1 MAWTAP
7 MTAVAG
13 SVFTAAQFNANLRDN
28 LAETAPA
35 KATTPGSY
43 FTTSA
48 TNQIT
53 ERVPAQASVNVSDTT
68 TATSLS
74 DMATLGPSVTLVT
87 GSQALVV
94 ISAEISNNTASQ
106 AGRIAVDIS
115 GATTLGPDSN
125 KVLRQESSGTAEFQ
139 RASLVYLQTGLTP
152 GLNTF
157 KMMYSTTSTSTAA
170 FNFRNIL
177 VLPM

>member
-13 SVFTAAQFNANLRDN
+13 SVFTAAQFNANIRDN
-28 LAETAPA
+28 FAETVPA

-53 ERVPAQASVNVSDTT
+53 ERVAATASVNSSESTT
-68 TATSLS
+68 STTFTDLT
-74 DMATLGPSVTLVT
+74 TLGPSVTVT
-87 GSQALVV
+87 TGVQALV
-94 ISAEISNNTASQ
+94 IFSAEITNNTVSQ
-106 AGRIAVDIS
+106 AGRVAVDIS
-115 GATTLGPDSN
+115 GASAIGPDSQ

-139 RASLVYLQTGLTP
+139 RASVGYLQTGLTP
-152 GLNTF
+152 GANTF
-157 KMMYSTTSTSTAA
+157 KMVYSTVGTSTSA
-170 FNFRNIL
+170 FNQRNIT
-177 VLPM
+177 VLPL

>member
-13 SVFTAAQFNANLRDN
+13 SVFTAAQFNAHIRDN

-35 KATTPGSY
+35 KAATPGSY
-43 FTTSA
+43 FTVSA
-48 TNQIT
+48 TNQIA
-53 ERVPAQASVNVSDTT
+53 ERVPAQASLNTSEST

-74 DMATLGPSVTLVT
+74 DLPTVGPSVTLNT
-87 GSQALVV
+87 GVQALVV
-94 ISAEISNNTASQ
+94 ISAEIGNNTASQ
-106 AGRIAVDIS
+106 AGRAAVDIS
-115 GATTLGPDSN
+115 GATTLAPDGT

-139 RASLVYLQTGLTP
+139 RASMVYLQAGLTP
-152 GLNTF
+152 GSNTF
-157 KMMYSTTSTSTAA
+157 KMVYSTTGTSTAS

>member
-13 SVFTAAQFNANLRDN
+13 SVFTAAQFNANIRDN

-53 ERVPAQASVNVSDTT
+53 ERVAATASVNASEQT
-68 TATSLS
+68 TATTLS
-74 DMATLGPSVTLVT
+74 DLPTLGPLVT
-87 GSQALVV
+87 VTTGAQAFVV
-94 ISAEISNNTASQ
+94 FTAEITNNTASQ
-106 AGRIAVDIS
+106 AGRVGVDIS
-115 GATTLGPDSN
+115 GATTLAPDSN
-125 KVLRQESSGTAEFQ
+125 KVLRQESSGTGEFQ
-139 RASLVYLQTGLTP
+139 RASVAYLQTGLTP
-152 GLNTF
+152 GANTF
-157 KMMYSTTSTSTAA
+157 KMMYSTVGASTAT
-170 FNFRNIL
+170 FNSRNIT

>member
-13 SVFTAAQFNANLRDN
+13 SVFTAAQFNQHLRDN

-35 KATTPGSY
+35 KATVPGSY

-48 TNQIT
+48 TNQIA
-53 ERVPAQASVNVSDTT
+53 ERVPAQASVNAGEQTT
-68 TATSLS
+68 STSFTDL
-74 DMATLGPSVTLVT
+74 TTPGPSVTLST
-87 GSQALVV
+87 GVQALVV
-94 ISAEISNNTASQ
+94 ISAEINNNTASQ
-106 AGRIAVDIS
+106 AGRVAVDIS
-115 GATTLGPDSN
+115 GATTLAPDNN
-125 KVLRQESSGTAEFQ
+125 KTLRQETNGTGEFQ

-152 GLNTF
+152 GTNTF
-157 KMMYSTTSTSTAA
+157 KMMYAVPGGTGS

-177 VLPM
+177 ILPL